1 MSLRHLLITLLSLFL
16 APDALWAVG
25 DEGAV
30 VGKVA
35 DSHSV
40 TDNGQFTYTMPI
52 AVASGTGGMS
62 PKLSIAYGSTN
73 GVGLLGYGFDLHGLS
88 AISRAPRNLFND
100 GKADIIRF
108 GASDRFTLD
117 GRRLQEVAR
126 TDATVEYRTEQ
137 DTHARIV
144 SYGNPANPDS
154 FVVWGKEGIRYR
166 YDNLGGAANLH
177 WYLSRAT
184 DTKGNYFRVA
194 YRQGSPNEF
203 VPLRIDYTGNESTG
217 LHPYAAVLFNYRSV
231 SGAPYYISGT
241 AVRHTCLLESVV
253 SMCDGATV
261 RTYTLSYG
269 QKQGRHYLAG
279 VTESTPTQR
288 KRPTTFTWDNSDA
301 HSVAERRSADAAFR
315 NKAVYTGDFNG
326 DGRTDLL
333 VRANNNSRDYNFQ
346 IYLSEGDTFS
356 APQPWTFSLPEQGNL
371 SKRIGE
377 VCVGDFNGDGYDD
390 IVIERTGSPFYYLD
404 YLETRVGEDGSIT
417 FEYRKT
423 VTPPYTLDH
432 KLHVMDANCD
442 GAADLFAYNQNPT
455 GKTYYTLLSSSTDRG
470 VTPLV
475 MGTYGELEGDCW
487 DSPGSVIFVDLDGD
501 GTSEILN
508 VKETKSSNGCGSNLY
523 TISPSTGKLELLT
536 GLTIGGQD
544 RFLIGDFNG
553 DGKTDILQTG
563 SDDEPRW
570 TMNLSQ
576 GVIKGQL
583 FHSYHLA
590 KAPFAAED
598 NMALVADFDGDGK
611 DDIIA
616 LPKKGG
622 QPVSLHIGD
631 GLAIGFTAVQGDAA
645 VSVDNEVFDLGDFDG
660 DGKTELLAHAR
671 PKNGAAGYTVVG
683 TTNASTG
690 LLTGISDGLGNTA
703 TVSYSRL
710 SRSDHFTRGR
720 QTAYPLVSV
729 GCAWP
734 VVASVTVPDG
744 VGGRSQTLYHYTDAL
759 CHRRGRGMLGFR
771 QVTVTDVNTGT
782 ATTREYEV
790 LSPVMTPALKSE
802 RAEIGGRLVSETSHT
817 NTLSLARAPQDKARW
832 VYTCQPTEQQSATY
846 EYNTGVKLSDVTTER
861 MFDAFGNATRVTV
874 RSGKRKIRTNSLYY
888 NDTVNWV
895 LGRVYIS
902 RVERSGDGQSANIV
916 SSFSYDKKTGLL
928 TCERYAPGNPY
939 GYEKT
944 YGYDAYGN
952 VTCDIVTASGADAPR
967 QTTTEYDARGRF
979 KTASVNALGHRTI
992 YEVDGK
998 TGMVTS
1004 QTDALGLTTTYT
1016 YDSFGNL
1023 LKETD
1028 PVGETAHT
1036 TGWSKGQAHA
1046 PQGTVWYE
1054 RVERTGEAPVT
1065 SFMDCLGRT
1074 VRTVTTSGDGSAD
1087 LFTDTEYDNCGRV
1100 RSVSNPYFQKY
1111 GPVFN
1116 SSEYDGAG
1124 RPVSHCNTDGQTTRY
1139 AYDGLRTTTTDPC
1152 GGTHVRIVDTDG
1164 RLVESVDALG
1174 ASVRYT
1180 YDLNDNCTA
1189 VEGPTTTILTEFDG
1203 GGRKTRTVDPDLGEV
1218 TYAHNGFGELTGQTD
1233 SKGTATY
1240 EYDCLGRL
1248 VKETRPDFEY
1258 RYTYDKAKPGL
1269 LDSKACSN
1277 GTSVEYRYDDFG
1289 RVIGETHRMGG
1300 KTFTTS
1306 TTYNAAGK
1314 PATVTYPSGF
1324 KVSLD
1329 YYATGRLRRVSNAA
1343 TGDLIWEATEYDELG
1358 NAAGAYLGNGHDV
1371 ATCYNPTGTVSETNV
1386 DGDLVCWYDYDGN
1399 NCLIH
1404 KYDEVRGNEEYYDY
1418 DAQNRLTAVTTQ
1430 AGGQDARETHVEY
1443 DAGGNVTFKTGVGVM
1458 AYREGSNRLE
1468 AVTGF
1473 ELPEWEKVSYTSFH
1487 KISEVIAPRSG
1498 GLRYFLTLTYGP
1510 DKTRCMQGMYPP
1522 GVAGTKYDEKYYV
1535 GNLYDEAHYNGHV
1548 LRQDYIYADGRLVAI
1563 HQADDQGERM
1573 RYVHLDHLGSVWAM
1587 TGDDGAIAA
1596 EYNYD
1601 PWGRRRNPETWDY
1614 YGDGYG
1620 PQPSADRG
1628 FGGHEQLD
1636 ILDMVNMGGRMYDP
1650 YMGRFLTPDPLVQ
1663 APDNTQ
1669 SLNRYA
1675 YCLNN
1680 PLSLTDPTGYS
1691 WLGNFF
1697 SAAVGIAV
1705 GVETFGVGSGVLG
1718 AMFSGACA
1726 GASSAFASTMM
1737 NGANLW
1743 TATKSAFVG
1752 GCWCALG
1759 GAVNYGIGEIGGG
1772 WLARVSL
1779 HSVADGA
1786 MEALQGGHW
1795 EHGLMTGLVSAGG
1808 GELLGSYGAQLSDA
1822 QMLAGTAILG
1832 GVVSEIGG
1840 GKFANG
1846 AMTAAF
1852 QMMYN
1857 HMSHPAYDDDD
1868 DGGSYTAKVLPLA
1881 FACSVADGPVP
1892 VGDAIGTAI
1901 VAGAVVVDA
1910 AVVVTNAVRNYKQK
1924 IYVTYVMTN
1933 PKTSQVYV
1941 GRTSGIGDP
1950 LKIALRRY
1958 YSHTFRRLQGYTN
1971 LMIDK
1976 WSNSKDAIR
1985 GREQQ
1990 LIDFY
1995 GGIGSKKVG
2004 NYIRGVARWN
2014 PRGRIYYDSSNK
2026 EFGKI
2031 APYTGY

>member
-1 MSLRHLLITLLSLFL
+1 MRLRHLLITLLSLFL
-16 APDALWAVG
+16 APDALWAAG
-25 DEGAV
+25 DDGVV

-35 DSHSV
+35 DSHNV
-40 TDNGQFTYTMPI
+40 TDNGQFAYTLPI

-62 PKLSIAYGSTN
+62 PKLSIVYGSSN
-73 GVGLLGYGFDLHGLS
+73 GTGLLGYGFDLHGLS
-88 AISRAPRNLFND
+88 TISRAPRNLFND

-108 GASDRFTLD
+108 GASDRFMLD
-117 GRRLQEVAR
+117 GRRLQEVAK
-126 TDATVEYRTEQ
+126 TGTTVEYRTEQ
-137 DTHARIV
+137 DTYARII
-144 SYGNPANPDS
+144 SYGNPTNPDS
-154 FVVWGKEGIRYR
+154 FVVWGKEGVRYR
-166 YDNLGGAANLH
+166 YANLLGAANLH
-177 WYLSRAT
+177 WHLSRAT
-184 DTKGNYFRVA
+184 DTKGNYFRVT
-194 YRQGSPNEF
+194 YRSTPNNE
-203 VPLRIDYTGNESTG
+203 VIPTKIEYTGNENTG
-217 LHPYAAVLFNYRSV
+217 LQPYAAVLLNYRSV
-231 SGAPYYISGT
+231 SSVPYYISGT
-241 AVRHTCLLESVV
+241 VVRHTCLLESIVA
-253 SMCDGATV
+253 MCDGTIL

-269 QKQGRHYLAG
+269 QKQGRHYLAS
-279 VTESTPTQR
+279 VTESTPTQS

-301 HSVAERRSADAAFR
+301 HGVAERKSTDAAFK

-333 VRANNNSRDYNFQ
+333 VRANNNSKDYNFQ
-346 IYLSEGDTFS
+346 IYLSEGETFS
-356 APQPWTFSLPEQGNL
+356 VPQPWTYSLPEQGNL
-371 SKRIGE
+371 CKRIGE

-390 IVIERTGSPFYYLD
+390 IVIERANSPFYFLD
-404 YLETRVGEDGSIT
+404 YLETRVGEDGNVT

-423 VTPPYTLDH
+423 ITPPYTLDH
-432 KLHVMDANCD
+432 KLHVMDTNCD

-455 GKTYYTLLSSSTDRG
+455 GKTYYTLLSSSTDQG

-475 MGTYGELEGDCW
+475 MGTYGELDGDCW
-487 DSPGSVIFVDLDGD
+487 DTPGSVSFVDLDGD
-501 GTSEILN
+501 GTNEILN
-508 VKETKSSNGCGSNLY
+508 VKDTKASNGCGSNLY

-570 TMNLSQ
+570 TMNLSR

-583 FHSYHLA
+583 FQSYYLA
-590 KAPFAAED
+590 QAPFTAKD
-598 NMALVADFDGDGK
+598 NMALVADVDGDGK

-616 LPKKGG
+616 LPRKGG
-622 QPVSLHIGD
+622 SPLSLHIGD
-631 GLAIGFTAVQGDAA
+631 GLATGFTSVEGSAS
-645 VSVDNEVFDLGDFDG
+645 VSGDNEVFDLGDFDG
-660 DGKTELLAHAR
+660 DGKAELLAHAK
-671 PKNGAAGYTVVG
+671 PKNDTAGYTILG
-683 TTNASTG
+683 TSNTSTG
-690 LLTGISDGLGNTA
+690 LLTGIVDGLGNT
-703 TVSYSRL
+703 TSVSYSRL

-744 VGGRSQTLYHYTDAL
+744 VGGRSQTRYHYTDAL

-771 QVTVTDVNTGT
+771 QVTVTDVNTET
-782 ATTREYEV
+782 SSTREYEV

-802 RAEIGGRLVSETSHT
+802 RAKIGGRLVSETSST
-817 NTLSLARAPQDKARW
+817 NTLSLVRSPQDKSRW
-832 VYTCQPTEQQSATY
+832 VYTCQPTKQRATTY
-846 EYNTGVKLSDVTTER
+846 EYNTGATLSDITTER
-861 MFDAFGNATRVTV
+861 IFDDLGNATRVTV
-874 RSGKRKIRTNSLYY
+874 RSGKRTVRTNSLYR

-895 LGRVYIS
+895 LGRVFMS
-902 RVERSGDGQSANIV
+902 RVERSGEGQSSNIV
-916 SSFSYDKKTGLL
+916 SLFTYDTKTGLL
-928 TCERYAPGNPY
+928 TGEMYALGNPY
-939 GYEKT
+939 GFEKKYE
-944 YGYDAYGN
+944 YDAYGN
-952 VTCDIVTASGADAPR
+952 VTRDIVTASGATASR
-967 QTTTEYDARGRF
+967 QSATEYDARGRF
-979 KTASVNALGHRTI
+979 KTASVDALGHRTT
-992 YEVDGK
+992 YEVDGA
-998 TGMVTS
+998 TGLVRS
-1004 QTDALGLTTTYT
+1004 QTDALGVTTTYS
-1016 YDSFGNL
+1016 YDSFGTL
-1023 LKETD
+1023 LKEKD
-1028 PVGETAHT
+1028 PIGETTHT
-1036 TGWSKGQAHA
+1036 TGWSKGQPHA
-1046 PQGTVWYE
+1046 PQGAVWYE
-1054 RVERTGEAPVT
+1054 RTEQTGEAPVT

-1074 VRTVTTSGDGSAD
+1074 IRTVTSSGDGSSV

-1100 RSVSNPYFQKY
+1100 RNVSNPYFPKY

-1116 SSEYDGAG
+1116 SSEYDKAG
-1124 RPVSHCNTDGQTTRY
+1124 RLSNYRNAGGQTTRY
-1139 AYDGLRTTTTDPC
+1139 TYDGLRTTTTDPC
-1152 GGTHVRIVDTDG
+1152 GGEHVRIVDTDG

-1189 VEGPTTTILTEFDG
+1189 VQGPRTTIRTEFDG

-1218 TYAHNGFGELTGQTD
+1218 TYAHNGFGELTSQTD

-1240 EYDCLGRL
+1240 EYDQLGRL

-1258 RYTYDKAKPGL
+1258 HYTYDQAKPGL
-1269 LDSKACSN
+1269 LDSKTCSN
-1277 GTSVEYRYDDFG
+1277 GTSVEYRYDDYG
-1289 RVIGETHRMGG
+1289 RVVGETHRMGG
-1300 KTFTTS
+1300 KAFTTS
-1306 TTYNAAGK
+1306 TAYNAVGK
-1314 PATVTYPSGF
+1314 PATITYPSGF

-1329 YYATGRLRRVSNAA
+1329 YYVTGRLRRVSNAA
-1343 TGDLIWEATEYDELG
+1343 TDVTVWEATEYDEYG
-1358 NAAGAYLGNGHDV
+1358 NAAGAHLGNGRDV

-1386 DGDLVCWYDYDGN
+1386 DGDLVCWYDYDDN

-1404 KYDEVRGNEEYYDY
+1404 KYDEVRDNEEYYDY
-1418 DAQNRLTAVTTQ
+1418 DAQDRLVTVTTQ
-1430 AGGQDARETHVEY
+1430 ASGQDVREVSVEY
-1443 DAGGNVTFKTGVGVM
+1443 DAGGNVTLKTGVGVM
-1458 AYREGSNRLE
+1458 AYKEGTNRLE
-1468 AVTGF
+1468 TVSGF
-1473 ELPEWEKVSYTSFH
+1473 ALPEWEKVTYTSFH
-1487 KISEVIAPRSG
+1487 KISEVIAPRNGG

-1522 GVAGTKYDEKYYV
+1522 SVVGTKYDVKYYV
-1535 GNLYDEAHYNGHV
+1535 GNLYDEAHYCGRV
-1548 LRQDYIYADGRLVAI
+1548 LKQDYIYADGKLVAI

-1587 TGDDGAIAA
+1587 TDDDGAVVT

-1614 YGDGYG
+1614 YDSYEQQG
-1620 PQPSADRG
+1620 AAMDRG

-1691 WLGNFF
+1691 WIGNVF

-1705 GVETFGVGSGVLG
+1705 GVETFGIGGGVLG
-1718 AMFSGACA
+1718 MMLSGACA

-1743 TATKSAFVG
+1743 TAAKSAFVG
-1752 GCWCALG
+1752 GCWGALG

-1795 EHGLMTGLVSAGG
+1795 EHGLLTGMASAGG
-1808 GELLGSYGAQLSDA
+1808 GELLGGYGAHLSDA
-1822 QMLAGTAILG
+1822 QMLAGNAILG

-1857 HMSHPAYDDDD
+1857 HLSHQ
-1868 DGGSYTAKVLPLA
+1868 
-1881 FACSVADGPVP
+1881 GPTIKQLKKI
-1892 VGDAIGTAI
+1892 DAIYRKSLEEYPSPQDFYRSVGLPEYANGCAARLSYALNESGTKTIPYIKGQTRMGNDGKNYFMFAKDMRKWFRKIWGAPRVYKCNPQISLKNGI
-1901 VAGAVVVDA
+1901 VAQYGFGSE
-1910 AVVVTNAVRNYKQK
+1910 VTGHVEYFYNGSDGYRAKYYYEEV
-1924 IYVTYVMTN
+1924 IEL
-1933 PKTSQVYV
+1933 KTELWKC
-1941 GRTSGIGDP
+1941 GI
-1950 LKIALRRY
+1950 R
-1958 YSHTFRRLQGYTN
+1958 
-1971 LMIDK
+1971 
-1976 WSNSKDAIR
+1976 
-1985 GREQQ
+1985 
-1990 LIDFY
+1990 
-1995 GGIGSKKVG
+1995 
-2004 NYIRGVARWN
+2004 
-2014 PRGRIYYDSSNK
+2014 
-2026 EFGKI
+2026 
-2031 APYTGY
+2031 